1 MEYFNQLGG
10 EEKLLYEP
18 PEKYDLPADTV
29 KPSFWY
35 QFISQLQRAL
45 IVAWRDRL
53 SKIISSTIIVG
64 SVVFITALDGVTQV
78 SVDDRDPNLPFM
90 TMVRP
95 QPSEFPNIFQELF
108 EYSESAQG
116 Q

>member
-64 SVVFITALDGVTQV
+64 SVVFITALDGVTKV
-78 SVDDRDPNLPFM
+78 SIDSDPNLPFAM
-90 TMVRP
+90 MVRP
-95 QPSEFPNIFQELF
+95 QESELADIYEELF
-108 EYSESAQG
+108 AYSQSAQI